1 MTCSFSSSQW
11 HLVVLPRCR
20 ASPIYDYQVQ
30 PLELSVSTMLFHLS
44 TALFA
49 IFRVCIMPS
58 QTLAFAP
65 TIHTKKGVHTGHS
78 STFSSVSGDV
88 LSVVPNPPSTKTV
101 SAVIFD
107 IDGTLADSWRL
118 GYDATVVVL
127 QSNKEKLGEVE
138 INEKIYH
145 ETCVFA
151 TPERLART
159 AGYIPDHPEFESIGN
174 DLGKQFDDHYV
185 DLVSKETAA
194 FYPGMIDLLERL
206 PSKCKLGALTN
217 ACVAYGHAVLK
228 ANCPLR
234 NALDNT
240 YVGGMDLYR
249 RFGTIHGADSV
260 PAPKPSALGLL
271 QCAKELGVDPKDCIY
286 VGDAIGDGK
295 AARAAGMVSVGVTW
309 GSNSEEKLRNADTF
323 DYLCRNIEGLRSL
336 LPH

>member
-1 MTCSFSSSQW
+1 M
-11 HLVVLPRCR
+11 
-20 ASPIYDYQVQ
+20 
-30 PLELSVSTMLFHLS
+30 
-44 TALFA
+44 
-49 IFRVCIMPS
+49 MPS
-58 QTLAFAP
+58 QPLAFTPPLNAKNG
-65 TIHTKKGVHTGHS
+65 IHIVHS
-78 STFSSVSGDV
+78 STSSSVSEDV
-88 LSVVPNPPSTKTV
+88 ISLGPNPPSTKTA

-127 QSNKEKLGEVE
+127 RNNKEKLGEVE

-145 ETCVFA
+145 ETCVYA

-159 AGYIPDHPEFESIGN
+159 AGYEPDHPHFLDIGN

-194 FYPGMIDLLERL
+194 FYPGMIELLENI
-206 PSKCKLGALTN
+206 PTECKLGALTN

-234 NALDNT
+234 SALDNT

-271 QCAKELGVDPKDCIY
+271 QCAKDLGVDPEDCIY

-309 GSNSEEKLRNADTF
+309 GSNSEEKLRNANTF
-323 DYLCRNIEGLRSL
+323 DYLCRNIEGLRAL
-336 LPH
+336 IPQQN

>member
-1 MTCSFSSSQW
+1 
-11 HLVVLPRCR
+11 
-20 ASPIYDYQVQ
+20 
-30 PLELSVSTMLFHLS
+30 
-44 TALFA
+44 
-49 IFRVCIMPS
+49 MPPE
-58 QTLAFAP
+58 TLAFAP
-65 TIHTKKGVHTGHS
+65 TGIAKNGVRTVHS
-78 STFSSVSGDV
+78 STSSSVSEDV
-88 LSVVPNPPSTKTV
+88 IFVIPNPPSTKMV

-118 GYDATVVVL
+118 GYEATVVVL
-127 QSNKEKLGEVE
+127 KNNKGKLGEVE

-145 ETCVFA
+145 ETCGYA

-159 AGYIPDHPEFESIGN
+159 AGYTPEHPEFESIGN

-194 FYPGMIDLLERL
+194 FYPGMIELLEKL
-206 PSKCKLGALTN
+206 PNECKLGALTN

-234 NALDNT
+234 SALDNT
-240 YVGGMDLYR
+240 YVGGIDLYR

-271 QCAKELGVDPKDCIY
+271 QCAEELGVSPEDCIY

-323 DYLCRNIEGLRSL
+323 DYLCRNIEGLRAL
-336 LPH
+336 VPQVETI